1 MPPRCWSVSRYSKMS
16 ETEPTRRRWL
26 RLTLNLS
33 AKLNILLLGAMVVIF
48 ALLGYLNVRLHRQHL
63 EQTTLLSAE
72 RVSDVIRHSTTDY
85 MLRNDREGLYHSIQT
100 MAHEPGME
108 KIRIFDQEG
117 RITYTTDSVEQNHIV
132 DKTAEAC
139 YACHAQSQPLARLN
153 RPDRFRIYRNA
164 AGTRVLGIITP
175 IENQPSCSNA
185 SCHAHPSEQKILGV
199 LDTNLSLAKADVQ
212 LAESSRRMIVYTACA
227 LLLIA
232 VLSWFFIWRVIGLP
246 VKALERGTER
256 LAAGDLGYQIDV
268 QSHDEIAELAHSFND
283 MSRQLQ
289 AEHNENL
296 AWTHTLEQRVEQKTG
311 ELKRAHEHALH
322 TEKMAS
328 IGKMAAVLAHEINN
342 PLSGILT
349 YAKLLRKWIERQE
362 KERLEKDLQEKG
374 RHDPDHQEIAPDDFA
389 VTRHKEIIDSLDLIA
404 SESRRCGDLVK
415 NLLTFSR
422 TTPMNLQPTNV
433 NQVIDRSLRL
443 VQHQLD
449 LGGIQVEQRLDP
461 KLPLVL
467 CDAAQIEQVILA
479 LVMNA
484 LDAMP
489 QGGNLWLTT
498 SFSHEHS
505 QIRVVVRDDGSGIPP
520 EILPRIFE
528 PFLTTKETG
537 RGVGLGLA
545 ISHSIL
551 ERHNGNI
558 EVQSEPGRGTTFT
571 LTLPWDAAKEA
582 GSPADAATVA
592 PSPNEIVTTA
602 SGR

>member
-1 MPPRCWSVSRYSKMS
+1 MS
-16 ETEPTRRRWL
+16 ETEPTRSRWL
-26 RLTLNLS
+26 HLTFTLS

-63 EQTTLLSAE
+63 EQNTLLSAE
-72 RVSDVIRHSTTDY
+72 RVSDAIKHSTTEY
-85 MLRNDREGLYHSIQT
+85 MLRNDRERLYHSIQT
-100 MAHEPGME
+100 MAAEPGVE

-117 RITYTTDSVEQNHIV
+117 RITYTTDSAEQNHVV

-153 RPDRFRIYRNA
+153 RPDRFRIYRSA
-164 AGTRVLGIITP
+164 AGARVLGIITP
-175 IENQPSCSNA
+175 IENQPACSNA
-185 SCHAHPSEQKILGV
+185 ACHAHPEQQQILGV

-212 LAESSRRMIVYTACA
+212 LAESSRRMIAYTGCA

-232 VLSWFFIWRVIGLP
+232 LLSWFFVWQVVGRP
-246 VKALERGTER
+246 VKALERGTEH
-256 LAAGDLGYQIDV
+256 LAAGNLGYQIDV
-268 QSHDEIAELAHSFND
+268 QSKDEIGELAHSFND

-289 AEHNENL
+289 SEHNENL
-296 AWTHTLEQRVEQKTG
+296 AWTHTLEQRVEQKTR

-349 YAKLLRKWIERQE
+349 YAKLLRKWIAREETPSDDVGRRRRQE
-362 KERLEKDLQEKG
+362 ICE
-374 RHDPDHQEIAPDDFA
+374 
-389 VTRHKEIIDSLDLIA
+389 SLDLIA

-422 TTPMNLQPTNV
+422 TTPMNLQPANL
-433 NQVIDRSLRL
+433 NQVVDRSLRL

-449 LGGIQVEQRLDP
+449 LAGIQVQPQLDP
-461 KLPLVL
+461 DLPPVL

-484 LDAMP
+484 LDALP
-489 QGGNLWLTT
+489 QGGNLWITT
-498 SFSHEHS
+498 GFSHEPDHVR
-505 QIRVVVRDDGSGIPP
+505 IVVRDDGSGIPP

-551 ERHNGNI
+551 ERHNGSI
-558 EVQSEPGRGTTFT
+558 EVQSEAGRGTTFT
-571 LTLPWDAAKEA
+571 VTLPWDADAEKITP
-582 GSPADAATVA
+582 SPA
-592 PSPNEIVTTA
+592 NEIAGTA

>member
-1 MPPRCWSVSRYSKMS
+1 
-16 ETEPTRRRWL
+16 
-26 RLTLNLS
+26 
-33 AKLNILLLGAMVVIF
+33 
-48 ALLGYLNVRLHRQHL
+48 
-63 EQTTLLSAE
+63 
-72 RVSDVIRHSTTDY
+72 
-85 MLRNDREGLYHSIQT
+85 MLRNDREGLYHSIKT
-100 MAHEPGME
+100 MASEPGME

-117 RITYTTDSVEQNHIV
+117 RITYNTDLAEQNHVV

-139 YACHAQSQPLARLN
+139 YACHAQSQPLTRLN

-175 IENQPSCSNA
+175 IENQPACSNA
-185 SCHAHPSEQKILGV
+185 ACHAHPAEQQILGV
-199 LDTNLSLAKADVQ
+199 LDTNLSLGKADVQ
-212 LAESSRRMIVYTACA
+212 VAESSRRMIAYTGCA

-232 VLSWFFIWRVIGLP
+232 LLSWFFVWQVVGRP

-256 LAAGDLGYQIDV
+256 LAAGDLGYQIEV
-268 QSHDEIAELAHSFND
+268 QSKDEIGELASSFNG

-289 AEHNENL
+289 AEHNENV
-296 AWTHTLEQRVEQKTG
+296 AWTHTLEERVEQKTK

-349 YAKLLRKWIERQE
+349 YAKLLRKWTDRDETPRDDSGRRRRQE
-362 KERLEKDLQEKG
+362 
-374 RHDPDHQEIAPDDFA
+374 IC
-389 VTRHKEIIDSLDLIA
+389 DSLDLIA

-422 TTPMNLQPTNV
+422 TTPMNLQPTNL
-433 NQVIDRSLRL
+433 NQVVDRSLRL

-449 LGGIQVEQRLDP
+449 LAGIQVQPHLDP
-461 KLPLVL
+461 DLPPVL

-498 SFSHEHS
+498 SFGHEPNHAC
-505 QIRVVVRDDGSGIPP
+505 IVVRDDGSGIPA

-558 EVQSEPGRGTTFT
+558 EVQSEQGRGTTFT
-571 LTLPWDAAKEA
+571 VTLPWDAERNNMAH
-582 GSPADAATVA
+582 SPA
-592 PSPNEIVTTA
+592 NEIAATA